1 MPASRPDLDQELRQQ
16 LLDRMLRDYERDR
29 RDGKT
34 TRGLYDLLKS
44 HIDNDAVAFAK
55 LDEKIDSARL
65 ETAAVDGRIQG
76 VTDTG
81 RFMLPPTQINIE
93 QPKLSKRPSVAPFW
107 QKIAEKPAVMILVAL
122 TTLLL
127 HAIFRLLK

>member
-1 MPASRPDLDQELRQQ
+1 
-16 LLDRMLRDYERDR
+16 MLRDYERDR

-34 TRGLYDLLKS
+34 TRSLHDLFERHVVEDRAS
-44 HIDNDAVAFAK
+44 FEK
-55 LDEKIDSARL
+55 LDEKIDTARL
-65 ETAAVDGRIQG
+65 ETSAVAGRVQG

-81 RFMLPPTQINIE
+81 RFILPPTQINIE

-122 TTLLL
+122 TTILL
-127 HAIFRLLK
+127 HALLKLLK